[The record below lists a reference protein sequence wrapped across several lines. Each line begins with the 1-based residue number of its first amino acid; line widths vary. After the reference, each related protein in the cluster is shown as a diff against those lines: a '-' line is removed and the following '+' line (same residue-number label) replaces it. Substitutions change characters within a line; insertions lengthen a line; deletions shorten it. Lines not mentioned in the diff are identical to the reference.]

1 MDAIQHD
8 LVKGFAEASIW
19 DYYVRWIFH
28 IGREYMVFCVDV
40 LTVNFLQSIMEML
53 VLFKISYVAPV

>member
-1 MDAIQHD
+1 
-8 LVKGFAEASIW
+8 
-19 DYYVRWIFH
+19 
-28 IGREYMVFCVDV
+28 MVFCVDV